1 MTKTDIASRLA
12 IILMTLF
19 VVQTSWTATLV

>member
-1 MTKTDIASRLA
+1 MTKTTFASRIA

-19 VVQTSWTATLV
+19 VVQTSWTATLI

>member
-1 MTKTDIASRLA
+1 MTKTDVASRIA

-19 VVQTSWTATLV
+19 VVQSSWTATLV

>member
-1 MTKTDIASRLA
+1 MTKTDIASRIA

-19 VVQTSWTATLV
+19 VVQTSWTSTLI